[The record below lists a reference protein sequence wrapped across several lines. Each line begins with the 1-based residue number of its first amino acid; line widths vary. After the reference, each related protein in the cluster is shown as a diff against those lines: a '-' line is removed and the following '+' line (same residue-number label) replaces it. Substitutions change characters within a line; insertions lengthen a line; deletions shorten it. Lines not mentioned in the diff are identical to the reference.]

1 MILLWLLWRIT
12 SFKLN
17 IPSGFFTVFSS
28 ICCIWQLLRCFTAV
42 VLVCVASLMPLPAI
56 SSCSHLPLLSMWR
69 KARVCCLPFLFHFS
83 IQQSFRTIIQF
94 FLPFF
99 LYSSSRPS
107 CLSVTGAP
115 SQMKA
120 SHITMET
127 QNHVALVRDSLY
139 FIYFFVFVFIF
150 LKHGIYFVRIFRWTW
165 LIIFPAPHRSLASSR
180 YFRM

>member
-1 MILLWLLWRIT
+1 MILLWLLRHVS

-17 IPSGFFTVFSS
+17 IPSGVFTAFFS
-28 ICCIWQLLRCFTAV
+28 ICCIWQLLHCFTAV
-42 VLVCVASLMPLPAI
+42 VLACVASLMPLPAI

-69 KARVCCLPFLFHFS
+69 KARVCCLPFLFHLS
-83 IQQSFRTIIQF
+83 IRESFRTIIQ
-94 FLPFF
+94 LSVIYSYL
-99 LYSSSRPS
+99 LYSSSCPS
-107 CLSVTGAP
+107 CLSVTGAL

-150 LKHGIYFVRIFRWTW
+150 FKT
-165 LIIFPAPHRSLASSR
+165 
-180 YFRM
+180 